1 MFTTGSK
8 WFLGLGVGAL
18 VLACAYG
25 WTTGGN
31 GLGPVT
37 FGYKGGVGDH
47 LGYAL
52 LLSIAAVAFLL
63 GLLAVAIR
71 DADSSAVAQ
80 VAGTETAPV
89 VPAPSYGAYWPA
101 LGAFALAVTLL
112 GLVISN
118 VLFIVGFILML
129 AVGVEW
135 MVLTWSDR
143 ATGDPALNHQL
154 RARMMA
160 PFEIPLA
167 AVLIGG
173 GMIAALSRVFLAL
186 TEHGAVG
193 AAIGGGTVVFVLGII
208 LATRPKL
215 SANLVAAVLTVA
227 AIGVVAGGV
236 VAADHG
242 EVKVEVP
249 ESGVSPSPGPTGHRV
264 PGPSDNGLHP
274 HIPQGTSHS
283 TTTTTEAPG

>member
-8 WFLGLGVGAL
+8 WFLALGVGAL

-37 FGYKGGVGDH
+37 AGYKGGVGDH

-52 LLSIAAVAFLL
+52 LLSIGAVAFLL
-63 GLLAVAIR
+63 GVLAVAIR

-80 VAGTETAPV
+80 VAGTAVAPTQPP
-89 VPAPSYGAYWPA
+89 PAHAAYWPV

-118 VLFIVGFILML
+118 VLFIVGFILL
-129 AVGVEW
+129 LLVGVEW

-143 ATGDPALNHQL
+143 ATGDTEVNRQV
-154 RARMMA
+154 RSRIMA
-160 PFEIPLA
+160 PFEVPIA

-193 AAIGGGTVVFVLGII
+193 AAIGGGTLVFALGI
-208 LATRPKL
+208 LFATRPRI
-215 SANLVAAVLTVA
+215 SANLVAGILVVA

-236 VAADHG
+236 VAANHG
-242 EVKVEVP
+242 ETKLEVP
-249 ESGVSPSPGPTGHRV
+249 ENGILSSPGPTGHRV
-264 PGPSDNGLHP
+264 PGPSVNGLHP
-274 HIPQGTSHS
+274 HVPQGTSHS

>member
-8 WFLGLGVGAL
+8 WFLGLGVSAL
-18 VLACAYG
+18 VLASAYG

-52 LLSIAAVAFLL
+52 LLSISAIGFLL
-63 GLLAVAIR
+63 GCLAVAIR

-80 VAGTETAPV
+80 VAGTERAPTI
-89 VPAPSYGAYWPA
+89 PAPSHAAYWPVV
-101 LGAFALAVTLL
+101 GAFAVAVTAL

-118 VLFIVGFILML
+118 VLFIIGFILL
-129 AVGVEW
+129 IAVGVEW
-135 MVLTWSDR
+135 MVLAWSDR
-143 ATGDPALNHQL
+143 ATGDPEVNHYV

-173 GMIAALSRVFLAL
+173 GMVAALSRVFLAL
-186 TEHGAVG
+186 SEHGAVAAATAG
-193 AAIGGGTVVFVLGII
+193 ATLVFVLGI
-208 LATRPKL
+208 LFATRPRM
-215 SANLVAAVLTVA
+215 SANLVAGIIVVA
-227 AIGVVAGGV
+227 AVGVVAGGV
-236 VAADHG
+236 VAANHG
-242 EVKVEVP
+242 ETKVEVP
-249 ESGVSPSPGPTGHRV
+249 ESGISSTPGPTGHRR
-264 PGPSDNGLHP
+264 PAPSDNGLHP

-283 TTTTTEAPG
+283 TTTTTEAQG

>member
-8 WFLGLGVGAL
+8 WFLGLGVGAF

-37 FGYKGGVGDH
+37 LGYKGGIGDH

-52 LLSIAAVAFLL
+52 LMSIAAVAILL
-63 GLLAVAIR
+63 GVLAVAIR
-71 DADSSAVAQ
+71 DADSSALAQ
-80 VAGTETAPV
+80 VAGTEVAPTV
-89 VPAPSYGAYWPA
+89 APPAHAAYWPA
-101 LGAFALAVTLL
+101 VGAFGLAVTVL

-118 VLFIVGFILML
+118 VLFVIGCIILL

-135 MVLTWSDR
+135 MVLTWADR
-143 ATGDPALNHQL
+143 ATGDPEVNRLL
-154 RARMMA
+154 RGRMMG

-173 GMIAALSRVFLAL
+173 GTVAALSRVFLAL
-186 TEHGAVG
+186 TEHGAVAAATGG
-193 AAIGGGTVVFVLGII
+193 AAVVFLLGI
-208 LATRPKL
+208 LFATRPRL
-215 SANLVAAVLTVA
+215 SANVVAGILVVAAV
-227 AIGVVAGGV
+227 GVVAGGV
-236 VAADHG
+236 VAANHG
-242 EVKVEVP
+242 ETKVEVP

-283 TTTTTEAPG
+283 TTTTTEAQG